1 MKINIDVN
9 TDEFKRAMGVAES
22 QVKYAASRAINAVAE
37 KGQKAVQA
45 EMRKVFDRP
54 TEWVVNSLRLKRSSK
69 AQTKLEAEVAFKDR
83 NSAESSRTMVEPH
96 VVGGSRRFK
105 AMEARLRGIGM
116 LPAGWFVV
124 PGAAAKLDANGNM
137 SRGQISQVLNVL
149 GSYTEA
155 GFNKAN
161 INTVRRL
168 AKGGLKS
175 SQYGQFGFT
184 YWVNPVGGKRS
195 GRLLPGVYQRVQTG
209 FGSSLKPVM
218 VFVKSTSYKKRLDFY
233 GIVQRTADA
242 SLSTEFTNA
251 FNEAM
256 RTARFSQQG
265 SLL

>member
-1 MKINIDVN
+1 MKININVN
-9 TDEFKRAMGVAES
+9 TAEFQRAMGVAES
-22 QVKYAASRAINAVAE
+22 QVKYAASRAINKVA
-37 KGQKAVQA
+37 KQGQQAVQA

-54 TEWVVNSLRLKRSSK
+54 TEWVINSLRLKPATK
-69 AQTKLEAEVAFKDR
+69 AKLEAEVAFKDR
-83 NSAESSRTMVEPH
+83 NSVESSRTMVEPH

-124 PGAAAKLDANGNM
+124 PGSAAKVDANGNM
-137 SRGQISQVLNVL
+137 SRGQITQVLNVL

-184 YWVNPVGGKRS
+184 YWVNPMAGKRTKH
-195 GRLLPGVYQRVQTG
+195 LPPGVYQRVQTG

-218 VFVKSTSYKKRLDFY
+218 VFVNATSYKKRLDFY
-233 GIVQRTADA
+233 SIVQRTAEA
-242 SLSTEFTNA
+242 NLSTEFTNA